1 MSHEIL
7 YSIITFVGGIIGWLL
22 KALWNSVKEL
32 QEADEEIIA
41 KVNAIEVL
49 VAGEYVRRDEL
60 RHEFN
65 KLFSML
71 ESIDHKLDRKA
82 DK

>member
-1 MSHEIL
+1 MSHDIV

-22 KALWNSVKEL
+22 KSLWNAVKEL
-32 QEADEEIIA
+32 QEADEEIIQ

-60 RHEFN
+60 RHEFG

-71 ESIDHKLDRKA
+71 ESIDKKLDKKA